1 MKKALLPLLI
11 VALFYSDSVFMI
23 FFSEQAFNGAYVPVP
38 HFFFIGL
45 LFMSVFFDRNTA
57 IKYGFFFGF
66 LFDMFYTGLLGAY
79 FFFFPLIVYITSKL
93 TKWLHST
100 MPVFF
105 VIVLFDIALLEMM
118 IYGLNV
124 LVQRTTVSL
133 EQFAYVRLLAS
144 LVLNGLFYIVFAVPL
159 RNAFLRLKK
168 VFD

>member
-1 MKKALLPLLI
+1 MKKALLPLLM
-11 VALFYSDSVFMI
+11 VVLFYSDSVFMI
-23 FFSEQAFNGAYVPVP
+23 FFSEQAFDGAYVPVP
-38 HFFFIGL
+38 RFFVIGL

-79 FFFFPLIVYITSKL
+79 FFFLPIIVYITFKL

-100 MPVFF
+100 LFVFF
-105 VIVLFDIALLEMM
+105 IIIMFDIALLELMM
-118 IYGLNV
+118 YGLNV
-124 LVQRTTVSL
+124 LVQRTAFSF
-133 EQFAYVRLLAS
+133 EQFTYMRLLAT
-144 LVLNGLFYIVFAVPL
+144 LVLNGLFYIVFAIPL

>member
-1 MKKALLPLLI
+1 VKKALLPLLM
-11 VALFYSDSVFMI
+11 VVLFYSDSVFMI
-23 FFSEQAFNGAYVPVP
+23 FFSEQAFDGAYVPVP
-38 HFFFIGL
+38 RFFVIGL

-79 FFFFPLIVYITSKL
+79 FFFLPIIVYITFKL

-100 MPVFF
+100 LFVFF
-105 VIVLFDIALLEMM
+105 IIIMFDIALLELMM
-118 IYGLNV
+118 YGLNV
-124 LVQRTTVSL
+124 LVQRTAFSF
-133 EQFAYVRLLAS
+133 EQFTYMRLLAT
-144 LVLNGLFYIVFAVPL
+144 LVLNGLFYIVFAIPL

>member
-1 MKKALLPLLI
+1 MKKALLPLLMA
-11 VALFYSDSVFMI
+11 VLFYSDSVFMI
-23 FFSEQAFNGAYVPVP
+23 FFSEQAFDGAYMPVP
-38 HFFFIGL
+38 RFFIIGL

-79 FFFFPLIVYITSKL
+79 FFFLPIIVYITFKL

-100 MPVFF
+100 LPVFF
-105 VIVLFDIALLEMM
+105 IIIMFDIALLELMM
-118 IYGLNV
+118 YGLNV
-124 LVQRTTVSL
+124 LVQRTAFSF
-133 EQFAYVRLLAS
+133 EQFTYIRLLAT
-144 LVLNGLFYIVFAVPL
+144 LVLNSLFYIVFAIPL